1 MEQTGGRDG
10 NRDRD
15 KSSLFRRDERER
27 EREAKSRGGEEER
40 ARFGGEWKTG
50 RESERVGN
58 IAKKIDDGKGW

>member
-27 EREAKSRGGEEER
+27 EAKSRGGEEER
-40 ARFGGEWKTG
+40 ARSGGEWKTG